1 MRNPRIKEFLRIHQI
16 AGEPHLYIGIGP
28 EKVRITDPTEEMIS
42 FAVALDGSLTRD
54 ELRARFPETDAW
66 LEALAAQ
73 GVLDD
78 AAAASALD
86 EQDLRRWSRQINHLR
101 LYDRDGWDGYEGMR
115 RLREARV
122 VVIGTGAGG
131 TTLLR
136 LLNAAGIGTLEAV
149 DFDTF
154 AEENLPTHPTF
165 DEQDVGVPKLEALE
179 RHLALQS
186 SRSRFI
192 PHHKRIESA
201 EDIVKLVD
209 GADFFFNAYDRPRNQ
224 AIRWSNEASLR
235 TGVPFGQIG
244 VTDKGARVGPT
255 LIPGRTP
262 CMECVGIR
270 DLTVLRPE
278 KSGSLTGTL
287 VAMVAGIAVNEVIG
301 LVSGAKSTSRTAG
314 RSLYINVDTLTFNF
328 TSFDFREGCPC
339 RPAEKAA
346 YSGDHGARTVHA

>member
-1 MRNPRIKEFLRIHQI
+1 MRQPRIKEFLRIHQVE
-16 AGEPHLYIGIGP
+16 GEPHLYIGIGP
-28 EKVRITDPTEEMIS
+28 EKVRIANPTEEMIS
-42 FAVALDGSLTRD
+42 FTLALDGSLTLAD
-54 ELRARFPETDAW
+54 LRARFPETDAW
-66 LEALAAQ
+66 LAALAAN

-78 AAAASALD
+78 AAAAAVLD
-86 EQDLRRWSRQINHLR
+86 EDDARRWSRQINHLR
-101 LYDRDGWDGYEGMR
+101 LYDRQGWDGFGGMR
-115 RLREARV
+115 RLRDARV

-165 DEQDVGVPKLEALE
+165 DEQDVGVPKLQALE

-192 PHHKRIESA
+192 PHQTRIESA
-201 EDIVKLVD
+201 DDIVKLVD
-209 GADFFFNAYDRPRNQ
+209 GADFFFNAYDRPRNL

-244 VTDKGARVGPT
+244 ITDKGARVGPT
-255 LIPGRTP
+255 MIPGRTP

-270 DLTVLRPE
+270 DLTILRPE

-287 VAMVAGIAVNEVIG
+287 VSMVAGIAVNEVIG

-314 RSLYINVDTLTFNF
+314 RSLYINAETLTFNF
-328 TSFDFREGCPC
+328 TEFEFREGCPC
-339 RPAEKAA
+339 REGRPP
-346 YSGDHGARTVHA
+346 R

>member
-1 MRNPRIKEFLRIHQI
+1 MRQPRIKEFLRVHQVE
-16 AGEPHLYIGIGP
+16 GDPHLYIGIGP
-28 EKVRITDPTEEMIS
+28 EKVQIADPTDEMIS
-42 FAVALDGSLTRD
+42 FTLALDGTLTRD
-54 ELRARFPETDAW
+54 ELRARFPETDDW
-66 LEALAAQ
+66 LAALDAQ

-78 AAAASALD
+78 AVATPVLAP
-86 EQDLRRWSRQINHLR
+86 EDLRRWSRQINHLR
-101 LYDRDGWDGYEGMR
+101 LYDREGWDGYEGMR

-165 DEQDVGVPKLEALE
+165 DEQDVGVLKLEALKH
-179 RHLALQS
+179 HLTLQN

-192 PHHKRIESA
+192 PHHTRIESA
-201 EDIVKLVD
+201 DDIVKLVD

-244 VTDKGARVGPT
+244 ITDKGARVGPT
-255 LIPGRTP
+255 MLPGRTP

-270 DLTVLRPE
+270 DLDILRAE

-314 RSLYINVDTLTFNF
+314 RSLYVNTETLTFDF
-328 TSFDFREGCPC
+328 TEFSFRPDCPC
-339 RPAEKAA
+339 QKGRPP
-346 YSGDHGARTVHA
+346 R

>member
-1 MRNPRIKEFLRIHQI
+1 MRKPRIKEFLRIHQVE
-16 AGEPHLYIGIGP
+16 GDPHLYIGIGP
-28 EKVRITDPTEEMIS
+28 EKVRITDPTEEMIA
-42 FAVALDGSLTRD
+42 FALALDGSSGIE
-54 ELRARFPETDAW
+54 ELRARFPETDEW
-66 LEALAAQ
+66 LGALAAQ

-78 AAAASALD
+78 ASLAPDLN
-86 EQDLRRWSRQINHLR
+86 EEDLRRWSRQINHLR
-101 LYDRDGWDGYEGMR
+101 LYDRDGWDGWEGMR
-115 RLREARV
+115 RLRNARV

-165 DEQDVGVPKLEALE
+165 DEADVGLPKLEALQ
-179 RHLALQS
+179 RHLPLQN
-186 SRSRFI
+186 SRSRFVA
-192 PHHKRIESA
+192 HSTRIESPD
-201 EDIVKLVD
+201 DIVKLVD

-244 VTDKGARVGPT
+244 ITDKGARVGPT
-255 LIPGRTP
+255 MIPGVTP

-270 DLTVLRPE
+270 DLTVLRAE

-287 VAMVAGIAVNEVIG
+287 VSMVAGIAVNEVIG
-301 LVSGAKSTSRTAG
+301 LVSGAKATSRTAG
-314 RSLYINVDTLTFNF
+314 SSLYINVETLTFEF
-328 TSFDFREGCPC
+328 TRFDVRAGCSC
-339 RPAEKAA
+339 RDVRPADDAQDSAA
-346 YSGDHGARTVHA
+346 RAR

>member
-1 MRNPRIKEFLRIHQI
+1 MRRPRIKEFLRIHRV
-16 AGEPHLYIGIGP
+16 AGDPHLYIGIGP

-42 FAVALDGSLTRD
+42 FALALDGSSTVE
-54 ELRARFPETDAW
+54 ELRGRFPETDEW

-78 AAAASALD
+78 AAIPPTGLSDA
-86 EQDLRRWSRQINHLR
+86 DLRRWSRQINHLR
-101 LYDRDGWDGYEGMR
+101 LYDREGWDGYEGMR

-136 LLNAAGIGTLEAV
+136 LLNAAGIGTLEAI

-165 DEQDVGVPKLEALE
+165 DEADIGLPKLEALQ
-179 RHLALQS
+179 RHLPLQS

-192 PHHKRIESA
+192 PHSTRIESA
-201 EDIVKLVD
+201 DDIVKLVD

-244 VTDKGARVGPT
+244 ITDKGARVGPT
-255 LIPGRTP
+255 MIPGVTP

-270 DLTVLRPE
+270 DLTVLRAE

-301 LVSGAKSTSRTAG
+301 LVSGAKTTSRTAG
-314 RSLYINVDTLTFNF
+314 RSLYINVETLTFDV
-328 TSFDFREGCPC
+328 TPFDFRADCPC
-339 RPAEKAA
+339 REGRSSRDVASSSPA
-346 YSGDHGARTVHA
+346 GR

>member
-1 MRNPRIKEFLRIHQI
+1 MRRPRVKEFLRIYHV

-28 EKVRITDPTEEMIS
+28 EKFRIMDPTEEMVS
-42 FAVALDGSLTRD
+42 FVLDLDGTRTRE
-54 ELRARFPETDAW
+54 ELRARYPETEDW
-66 LEALAAQ
+66 LAVLDSQ

-78 AAAASALD
+78 AAVTPPLD
-86 EQDLRRWSRQINHLR
+86 PDDLRRFSRQINHLR
-101 LYDRDGWDGYEGMR
+101 LYDRDDWNGYEGMR

-122 VVIGTGAGG
+122 VIIGTGAGG

-165 DEQDVGVPKLEALE
+165 DEQDVGVPKLDALA

-192 PHHKRIESA
+192 AHHTRIESA
-201 EDIVKLVD
+201 DDIVKLVD
-209 GADFFFNAYDRPRNQ
+209 GADFFFNAYDRPRNK

-244 VTDKGARVGPT
+244 ITNKGARVGPT
-255 LIPGRTP
+255 MIPGRTP

-270 DLTVLRPE
+270 DLDVLRPE

-287 VAMVAGIAVNEVIG
+287 VSMVAGIAVNEVIG
-301 LVSGAKSTSRTAG
+301 LVSGAKDTSRTAG
-314 RSLYINVDTLTFNF
+314 QSLYVNAETLTFDF
-328 TSFDFREGCPC
+328 TPFAFRDDCPC
-339 RPAEKAA
+339 REGRPP
-346 YSGDHGARTVHA
+346 R

>member
-1 MRNPRIKEFLRIHQI
+1 MRRPRVKEFLRIYQVDE
-16 AGEPHLYIGIGP
+16 EPHLYIGIGP
-28 EKVRITDPTEEMIS
+28 EKFRITDPTPDMVS
-42 FAVALDGSLTRD
+42 FVLDLDGTRTLE
-54 ELRARFPETDAW
+54 ELRAGYPETDEW
-66 LEALAAQ
+66 LEVLGSE

-78 AAAASALD
+78 AAHVPDLD
-86 EQDLRRWSRQINHLR
+86 ADDVRRWSRQINHLR
-101 LYDRDGWDGYEGMR
+101 LYDHDDWNGYEGMR

-122 VVIGTGAGG
+122 VIIGTGAGG

-165 DEQDVGVPKLEALE
+165 DEQDVGVHKLEALE
-179 RHLALQS
+179 RHLALQN

-192 PHHKRIESA
+192 QHRTRIESA
-201 EDIVKLVD
+201 DDIVKLVD
-209 GADFFFNAYDRPRNQ
+209 GADFFFNAYDRPRNK

-244 VTDKGARVGPT
+244 ITNKGARVGPT
-255 LIPGRTP
+255 MLPGRTP

-270 DLTVLRPE
+270 DLKVLRPE

-287 VAMVAGIAVNEVIG
+287 VAMVAGIAVNEVVG
-301 LVSGAKSTSRTAG
+301 LVSGAKDTSRTAG
-314 RSLYINVDTLTFNF
+314 QSLYVNAETLTFDF
-328 TSFDFREGCPC
+328 TPFSFRDGCPC
-339 RPAEKAA
+339 REGRPPQ
-346 YSGDHGARTVHA
+346 

>member
-1 MRNPRIKEFLRIHQI
+1 MRRPRVKEFLRIFQV
-16 AGEPHLYIGIGP
+16 ADDPHLYIGIGP
-28 EKVRITDPTEEMIS
+28 EKVRIADPTQEMID
-42 FAVALDGSLTRD
+42 FTLALDGSHTVE
-54 ELRARFPETDAW
+54 ELRARFPEADEWTA
-66 LEALAAQ
+66 ALAAQ

-78 AAAASALD
+78 AAEAPVLD
-86 EQDLRRWSRQINHLR
+86 EEDLRRWSRQINHLR
-101 LYDRDGWDGYEGMR
+101 LYDRDGWNGFEGMR
-115 RLREARV
+115 RLRDARV

-165 DEQDVGVPKLEALE
+165 DEQDVGVPKLEALA
-179 RHLALQS
+179 RHLPLQS

-192 PHHKRIESA
+192 PHQTRIESA

-209 GADFFFNAYDRPRNQ
+209 GADFFFNAYDRPRNL

-235 TGVPFGQIG
+235 TGVPFSQIG
-244 VTDKGARVGPT
+244 ITDKGARVGPT
-255 LIPGRTP
+255 LLPGRTP
-262 CMECVGIR
+262 CMECIGIR
-270 DLTVLRPE
+270 DLTLLRPE

-287 VAMVAGIAVNEVIG
+287 VSMVAGIVVNEVIG

-314 RSLYINVDTLTFNF
+314 RSLYINAETLTFNF
-328 TSFDFREGCPC
+328 TDFDFRPDCPC
-339 RPAEKAA
+339 REGRPP
-346 YSGDHGARTVHA
+346 R